1 MTIFTEHEI
10 KTLNEI
16 KARAE
21 KDAKT
26 LEKIELRLNNRSCK
40 LWGEGQDELEDKLDD
55 IAGECG
61 HIAGQLRYRV
71 ASEILPL
78 ILSTKI

>member
-1 MTIFTEHEI
+1 MNIFTEHEI

-16 KARAE
+16 KTRAE

-26 LEKIELRLNNRSCK
+26 LERIEERINKGSCK
-40 LWGEGQDELEDKLDD
+40 LWGTGQDELEDKRDD

-78 ILSTKI
+78 ILSAK

>member
-1 MTIFTEHEI
+1 MTVFTEKELRE
-10 KTLNEI
+10 LNEI

-21 KDAKT
+21 KDAHT
-26 LEKIELRLNNRSCK
+26 LERIERRLNNRAEK
-40 LWGEGQDELEDKLDD
+40 LWNKGQDELEDKLESVGCE
-55 IAGECG
+55 AG

-78 ILSTKI
+78 ILSAK

>member
-1 MTIFTEHEI
+1 MFTEHEL

-21 KDAKT
+21 KDAVT
-26 LEKIELRLNNRSCK
+26 LERIERRLNNRSEK
-40 LWGEGQDELEDKLDD
+40 LFNVDDVTGDKLDD

-61 HIAGQLRYRV
+61 QIAGQLRYRV

-78 ILSTKI
+78 ILAAKL